1 MKTSQN
7 GINLI
12 KQFEGC
18 RLEAY
23 KALPTEK
30 YFTIGYGHMGEDVK
44 QGMIISQAKAEE
56 LLKKDLEKFEK
67 SVTTATAKYSGLNQ
81 NQFDALVSFTYNCGA
96 GNLAKLL
103 EGRTLAQVADAM
115 LKYNKAGGKE
125 LAGLT
130 RRRKAERELFIKRD
144 VKIII
149 GSARIDENG
158 KTSGGKAG
166 DQKQKSIPDYDG
178 EVSLQNFYVHKKGWY
193 VLRPKDPEVAQKI
206 CRSMRTACNN
216 KNISYNQGARLEIL
230 KNGTAAENATNC
242 DCTSLIRQCIIEASG
257 KDPGNFT
264 TSNEALYLVASGLFE
279 DKVEFTSNMNL
290 FEGDVLVTK
299 TKGHT
304 VAVVEGNQRISLA
317 KNDNIGTDAND
328 QKKKGNEMLIVLPTI
343 KHGSTGM
350 AVNIWQAI
358 IGAEV
363 TGEFNDK
370 TLELTKAFQ
379 KSAWLNVDGIVGVK
393 TWTQAFKNIS

>member
-7 GINLI
+7 GIDLI

-30 YFTIGYGHMGEDVK
+30 YFTIGYGHMGADVK

-67 SVTTATAKYSGLNQ
+67 SVTTLTAKYSGINQ
-81 NQFDALVSFTYNCGA
+81 NQLDALASFTYNCGA
-96 GNLAKLL
+96 GNLAKLV
-103 EGRTLAQVADAM
+103 EGRTLAQVADAI

-125 LAGLT
+125 LEGLT

-149 GSARIDENG
+149 GSARIDEKGNS
-158 KTSGGKAG
+158 TGGAGG
-166 DQKQKSIPDYDG
+166 DQKQKTTPDYSG

-193 VLRPKDPEVAQKI
+193 VLRPKDPEVAKEI
-206 CRSMRTACNN
+206 SNSMRRACNN
-216 KNISYNQGARLEIL
+216 NKIGYNQSARLEIL
-230 KNGTAAENATNC
+230 KHGTASVVATNC
-242 DCTSLIRQCIIEASG
+242 DCSSLIRQCIIEASG

-317 KNDNIGTDAND
+317 KNDNIGTDANN
-328 QKKKGNEMLIVLPTI
+328 QKKKGNEMIIVLPTI

-350 AVNIWQAI
+350 AVKIWQAI
-358 IGAEV
+358 IGTEV

-393 TWTQAFKNIS
+393 TWTQAFKNII

>member
-7 GINLI
+7 GIDLI
-12 KQFEGC
+12 KQFERC

-23 KALPTEK
+23 KALSTEK
-30 YFTIGYGHMGEDVK
+30 YFTIGYGHMGADVK
-44 QGMIISQAKAEE
+44 QGMIISQARAEE
-56 LLKKDLEKFEK
+56 LLKTDLEKCEK

-96 GNLAKLL
+96 GNLAKLV
-103 EGRTLAQVADAM
+103 EGRTLAQVAEAIM
-115 LKYNKAGGKE
+115 KYNKADGKE

-149 GSARIDENG
+149 GSARIDEKGNS
-158 KTSGGKAG
+158 TGGAGG
-166 DQKQKSIPDYDG
+166 DQKQKTTPDYSG

-193 VLRPKDPEVAQKI
+193 VLRPKDPEIAEEI
-206 CRSMRTACNN
+206 SNSMRTACNN
-216 KNISYNQGARLEIL
+216 KNMGYNQGRRLDVL
-230 KNGTAAENATNC
+230 KHGTDSLVSTNC
-242 DCTSLIRQCIIEASG
+242 DCTSLLRQCIIEASG

-264 TSNEALYLVASGLFE
+264 TSNEALYLVSSGLFE

-290 FEGDVLVTK
+290 FVGDVLVTK

-304 VAVVEGNQRISLA
+304 VVVVEGNQRISLA
-317 KNDNIGTDAND
+317 KNDNIGTDANN
-328 QKKKGNEMLIVLPTI
+328 QKKKGNEMIIVLPTI

-350 AVNIWQAI
+350 AVKIWQAI
-358 IGAEV
+358 VGADV
-363 TGEFNDK
+363 TGEFDTK

-379 KSAWLNVDGIVGVK
+379 KSAWLNVDGVVGIK